1 VKTDWTQ
8 KEELAL
14 ELAIWK
20 LRQMSREEKAHTFQQ
35 DNLKMSHSEV
45 LDTLL
50 GIRYGKE
57 K

>member
-1 VKTDWTQ
+1 MKTDWNQ